1 MIIGRNEY
9 RRLIMPSAAR
19 VSDMYTCPMQMQGTL
34 DDKDSA
40 RVEGIDPGTCKINFP
55 ELNKDVWEKI

>member
-1 MIIGRNEY
+1 
-9 RRLIMPSAAR
+9 MPSAAR